1 MTRPK
6 QVKVLT
12 MARGG
17 VPLRIAEPEA
27 PLKAEEAFDLK
38 SGDRIHKG
46 PGYPG
51 GTVVC
56 RWHDKRNGRVKV
68 MVELDQPVEYRGRI
82 TDRVSFRQDHLVRA
96 A

>member
-1 MTRPK
+1 MSRK
-6 QVKVLT
+6 KLVKELT

-17 VPLRIAEPEA
+17 VPLRIGEPEA
-27 PLKAEEAFDLK
+27 PLKEEEAFDLK
-38 SGDRIHKG
+38 RGDRVCKG

-56 RWHDKRNGRVKV
+56 RWHDKRNGHVKV
-68 MVELDQPVEYRGRI
+68 MVELDEAVMYRGRI
-82 TDRVSFRQDHLVRA
+82 TDRVGFRQDHLVRA